1 MKNVVF
7 LCDWGESPLDIL
19 NRYKKQTPRSEGVW
33 KGIRGVSDI
42 NEADYFIVLDGLKDG
57 VNVDI
62 DRSIF
67 IRREPDFIKSPKSH
81 CFKHS
86 IDWTDGN
93 CGIVWWLSKTY
104 DELLNM
110 DYPEKNR
117 RASCVVSAKH
127 VHRLKYVKSLYQR
140 KWFKPWEKS
149 FEVDLYG
156 KGHESKFFGESY
168 KGEITSAGNCKLPGL
183 LPYQYSLVLENSVQK
198 NYWTEKLADAYLS
211 WCVPLYYGCPNID
224 EYFDPR
230 SIRKIDPSMD
240 RSVVEALL
248 SESLND
254 EVVGILTEQR
264 LKILNDFNI
273 WEVVQ
278 QKVLSCFE

>member
-1 MKNVVF
+1 
-7 LCDWGESPLDIL
+7 
-19 NRYKKQTPRSEGVW
+19 
-33 KGIRGVSDI
+33 
-42 NEADYFIVLDGLKDG
+42 
-57 VNVDI
+57 
-62 DRSIF
+62 
-67 IRREPDFIKSPKSH
+67 
-81 CFKHS
+81 
-86 IDWTDGN
+86 
-93 CGIVWWLSKTY
+93 
-104 DELLNM
+104 
-110 DYPEKNR
+110 
-117 RASCVVSAKH
+117 
-127 VHRLKYVKSLYQR
+127 
-140 KWFKPWEKS
+140 
-149 FEVDLYG
+149 
-156 KGHESKFFGESY
+156 
-168 KGEITSAGNCKLPGL
+168 
-183 LPYQYSLVLENSVQK
+183 VLENSVQK